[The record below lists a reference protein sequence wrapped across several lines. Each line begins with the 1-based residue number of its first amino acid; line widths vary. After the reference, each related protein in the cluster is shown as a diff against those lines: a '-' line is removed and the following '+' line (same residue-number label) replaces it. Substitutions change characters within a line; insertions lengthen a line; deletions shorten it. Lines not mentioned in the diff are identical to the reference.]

1 MPRVNDASTFW
12 GQRRRGLRGR
22 VGLFR
27 ARVENDQGEAL
38 RVRSP
43 KLAQTLAD
51 LLNEGV
57 EDSSSVPPASRVIRY
72 SAVSGRGSE
81 TMVVAAERGRD
92 AGRFGDGIV
101 AVTDDRQLAERVA
114 NLLNRLDPAHF
125 KPPQKGPG
133 FGWF

>member
-1 MPRVNDASTFW
+1 MACVNDTSTFRS
-12 GQRRRGLRGR
+12 QRRRGLRGR
-22 VGLFR
+22 IGLFR
-27 ARVENDQGEAL
+27 ARVENDQEEAL

-43 KLAQTLAD
+43 KLAQTIAV

-57 EDSSSVPPASRVIRY
+57 EDSSSVPPSRVIRY

-101 AVTDDRQLAERVA
+101 AVTDDRELAERVA
-114 NLLNRLDPAHF
+114 AVLNRLDPAHF
-125 KPPQKGPG
+125 KQAQKGPG